1 MQAENVDCCTFGLAF
16 VHLRYPRTRQK
27 WGETL
32 MIGQKLGNRYEIQ
45 KLLGEGATAI
55 VYQGVDTL
63 LQRTVA
69 IKVLLPYVDKTTRK
83 RFQREAQAAAQ
94 LNHPNIMSI
103 YDVGEDEQPY
113 LIVEY
118 IEGRPLFDFIPSP
131 PEQVAAIGQQ
141 ICEALDYAH
150 RQHLIHRDIKPA
162 NIYITPAGQIKIMDF
177 GLAITGASKRV
188 TATGRVIGTPA
199 YLSPEQA
206 QGQPLTYHTD
216 IYSTGIVLYE
226 MATGVLPFDTND
238 IGILLLQ
245 QVKKPPKPP
254 RELVPEIPPEL
265 ERIILKALEKHP
277 AARFQTAG
285 EMAQALA
292 AISGQAIE
300 LPPNPNAHTADP
312 SARTQT
318 QSPPSAALRVV
329 LADDHR
335 ILRRSLAMFLT
346 TEGIEVVGE
355 ANNGAQALALV
366 QEQHPDVLLLDLDMP
381 GTSGLDV
388 LPQIRQAQPD
398 VKVLVL
404 TGQTEDR
411 AIMRALRAGAHGY
424 ILKTTEE
431 TALVQAVHDV
441 LKGHMV
447 LGHGVAERVAQQYV
461 AHQEADET
469 PYSELE
475 RTVLVGMAA
484 GLSND
489 QIAKHLHLAPPIVD
503 RQVIDLLERLTA
515 SSRTEA
521 AMQALRQG
529 IISLND
535 VHGFSP

>member
-1 MQAENVDCCTFGLAF
+1 MDCCVFTFPF
-16 VHLRYPRTRQK
+16 VHLRYFDMWHKR
-27 WGETL
+27 ESAV
-32 MIGQKLGNRYEIQ
+32 MIGRKLGNRYEIQ

-55 VYQGVDTL
+55 VYKGVDTL

-69 IKVLLPYVDKTTRK
+69 IKVLLPYVDETARK
-83 RFQREAQAAAQ
+83 RFQREARAAAQ
-94 LNHPNIMSI
+94 LNHPNIMAI

-118 IEGRPLFDFIPSP
+118 IEGHPLFELIPAP
-131 PEQVAAIGQQ
+131 PEQVAEIGRQ

-162 NIYITPAGQIKIMDF
+162 NIHITPEGQVKIMDF
-177 GLAITGASKRV
+177 GLALTRSSKRV

-226 MATGVLPFDTND
+226 MATGVLPFDADD
-238 IGILLLQ
+238 ISILLLQ
-245 QVKKPPKPP
+245 QVKKQPKPP
-254 RELVPEIPPEL
+254 RELVPDIPPEL

-292 AISGQAIE
+292 AICDRSATVSLAPSGHVVA
-300 LPPNPNAHTADP
+300 P
-312 SARTQT
+312 SAPTQN
-318 QSPPSAALRVV
+318 QAGSPQTLRVV

-346 TEGIEVVGE
+346 AEGIEVVGE
-355 ANNGAQALALV
+355 ADDGAQALALV
-366 QEQHPDVLLLDLDMP
+366 QERRPDMLLLDLDMP

-388 LPQIRQAQPD
+388 LPQVRQSVPE

-404 TGQTEDR
+404 TGQTED
-411 AIMRALRAGAHGY
+411 AYIMRALRAGAHGY
-424 ILKTTEE
+424 ILKTTDE
-431 TALVQAVHDV
+431 TALVQAVRDV
-441 LKGHMV
+441 MKGHLV
-447 LGHGVAERVAQQYV
+447 LGHGVAERVAQRYV
-461 AHQEADET
+461 AQLPAEDE
-469 PYSELE
+469 PAYGELE
-475 RTVLVGMAA
+475 RAVLIGIAA

-489 QIAKHLHLAPPIVD
+489 RIAERLQLAPPIVD
-503 RQVIDLLERLTA
+503 RQVKELLERLRA
-515 SSRTEA
+515 SSRIEA
-521 AMQALRQG
+521 AMVALRQG
-529 IISLND
+529 VIHLDD
-535 VHGFSP
+535 VHAMLGQE